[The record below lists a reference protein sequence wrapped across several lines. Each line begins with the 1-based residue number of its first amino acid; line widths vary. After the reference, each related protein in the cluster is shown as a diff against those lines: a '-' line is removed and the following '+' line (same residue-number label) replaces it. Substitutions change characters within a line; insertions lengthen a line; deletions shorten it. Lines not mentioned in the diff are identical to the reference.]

1 VSKKQKRSEIATQA
15 RAKAIDHMILNNDL
29 YPAWRSV
36 LRDRSKEFGVSR
48 VVLMRILL
56 EVEAQRGLLRD
67 ELIRRIQGG
76 LSKRWYERKYDTD
89 NTGTVPGFS
98 TVGGRPR
105 QKYRTEKYLPR
116 PVAAGEPVAAAEIN
130 ATPNE

>member
-1 VSKKQKRSEIATQA
+1 
-15 RAKAIDHMILNNDL
+15 MILNNDL

-36 LRDRSKEFGVSR
+36 LRQRSKEFGVSSAI
-48 VVLMRILL
+48 LMRILL

-89 NTGTVPGFS
+89 NNGSIPGYTPEPQPTRS
-98 TVGGRPR
+98 
-105 QKYRTEKYLPR
+105 
-116 PVAAGEPVAAAEIN
+116 PVN
-130 ATPNE
+130 TPANE